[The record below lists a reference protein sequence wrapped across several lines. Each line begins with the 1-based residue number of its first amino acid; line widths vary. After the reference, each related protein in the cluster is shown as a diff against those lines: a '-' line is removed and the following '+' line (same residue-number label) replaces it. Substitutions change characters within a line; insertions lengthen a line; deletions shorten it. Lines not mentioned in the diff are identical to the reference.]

1 MKKLLLITGDL
12 ATGKSR
18 FAGILSQRYG
28 VTVMY
33 KDRIK
38 EVLGDTIG
46 FKDREENLRLSAAT
60 MELMTYGFSELAML
74 GKDVIL
80 EANFKEREMAK
91 LQEIAGNA
99 GYEVLTLVLRADME
113 IIYGRFVNRIE
124 NENRHPVHISG
135 FEGYDSLEYYIEK
148 GRKEKTFGNILNINA
163 NDFSYQTDEK
173 ILSQIDKFM
182 GKLL

>member
-60 MELMTYGFSELAML
+60 MELMAYGFSELAAL

-135 FEGYDSLEYYIEK
+135 FEGYDSLEYYIEN